1 MGGPKEPTTVAGIEF
16 DALIER
22 TEEHTAAVP
31 QYPIDAGYSIT
42 DNVALE
48 PARLK
53 LTLYVTATPVTW
65 RSRHGSGEQRIEN
78 ICSQLLNL
86 YESRSLVSVVTPYKA
101 YNNMIIKSISIR
113 DTVQSG
119 YAREIPVEFT
129 QVNVTSAKT
138 TAIPA
143 EYARAGNTMES
154 AGTASTTVA
163 QETTPTSAADRQNG
177 SASSTTTSS
186 AQAGS
191 SMLYNM
197 ANGIGNATGW
207 YSLG

>member
-1 MGGPKEPTTVAGIEF
+1 MRGPKEPTVVAGIEF

-22 TEEHTAAVP
+22 AEEHTAAVP

-48 PARLK
+48 PVRLK

-65 RSRHGSGEQRIEN
+65 RHRHGSGEQRIEN
-78 ICSQLLNL
+78 ICNQLLNIF
-86 YESRSLVSVVTPYKA
+86 ESRSLISVVTPYKA
-101 YNNMIIKSISIR
+101 YNNMVIKSISIR
-113 DTVQSG
+113 DTAQSG
-119 YAREIPVEFT
+119 YAREIPVEFSK
-129 QVNVTSAKT
+129 VNITSART
-138 TAIPA
+138 AAIPA

-154 AGTASTTVA
+154 AGTASTTVV
-163 QETTPTSAADRQNG
+163 QGTSQTSAADRQNG
-177 SASSTTTSS
+177 TTGSSTS
-186 AQAGS
+186 AAQNGS